1 MMQFKVLAAILM
13 ILGLF
18 ILFRVDA
25 VQFIGLLLKPW
36 NKKRKTKERIDRIV
50 GKTPSR
56 LRQMFNNSQDMLES
70 ADMGDLRKYQLGA
83 VLLAVAGVLIGT
95 AMNNILAAIV
105 LALGMV
111 MYMMWC
117 YGTAIMS

>member
-1 MMQFKVLAAILM
+1 MLYEVIT
-13 ILGLF
+13 
-18 ILFRVDA
+18 
-25 VQFIGLLLKPW
+25 IGLLLKPW

-70 ADMGDLRKYQLGA
+70 ADMGDLRQYQLGA
-83 VLLAVAGVLIGT
+83 VLLAVSGVLIGT

-105 LALGMV
+105 LALGMALIPV
-111 MYMMWC
+111 IYIQIKTGV
-117 YGTAIMS
+117 YIRNLNESIETASYNFV